1 MKYVF
6 RPNDIVHLF
15 DGILKRKPSTPKK
28 KRVRFGKNRVHRI
41 HSRRWY
47 RRHPERVAEK
57 LYQH

>member
-1 MKYVF
+1 
-6 RPNDIVHLF
+6 
-15 DGILKRKPSTPKK
+15 
-28 KRVRFGKNRVHRI
+28 VHRI